1 VDRKLRILLVDDEA
15 FVRRQITRLL
25 NRAGYEVWE
34 ADNAPLA
41 LELLKRFGVDLV
53 ITDLYMPRM
62 NGFAFIESLTGRHNH
77 CPVIAMTGGGARTPL
92 DLLADAAR
100 IGADQVLQK
109 PFQMH
114 TLLEAIARVMEA
126 RETSAT
132 CPEPVDFAQGA
143 FA

>member
-1 VDRKLRILLVDDEA
+1 MDRKRRILLVDDEA

-25 NRAGYEVWE
+25 QRAGFEVWE

-41 LELLKRFGVDLV
+41 LELVKRFTVDLV

-62 NGFAFIESLTGRHNH
+62 NGFTFIEALSDRHNR

-109 PFQMH
+109 PFQMQA
-114 TLLEAIARVMEA
+114 LLEAIDRVFGDA
-126 RETSAT
+126 PVPGSQAT
-132 CPEPVDFAQGA
+132 PTAQGA
-143 FA
+143 LA